1 MLHSKSWYLKRGCY
15 YLVMCAFA
23 LVALFP
29 IYFALISSVKSNAE
43 VFLTP
48 FTPTLSPIFEN
59 FPRAIKIGNIGR
71 SFFNT
76 IYVTLTA
83 VGVTLIAGALA
94 SYALSRFRFK
104 ARGALYGFII
114 AGMMVPMQTIIIPLS
129 FYLGKLNM
137 FDNYPVLILLFCAFQ
152 IPMTVFIVTGF
163 MRSFPSEVEEAA
175 LIDGSG
181 YWRTFFAIVLP
192 LSAPSLASASIFNF
206 INIWNNLLFPL
217 IFIRSPDKQL
227 IALSLQAFFAERVSD
242 YGGVMA
248 AIVISIL
255 PTMLCYILLQEKVEK
270 GLTAGAVKG

>member
-1 MLHSKSWYLKRGCY
+1 MKHSTGWYAKRTCY
-15 YLVMCAFA
+15 YLVMCVFA
-23 LVALFP
+23 LVTLFP
-29 IYFALISSVKSNAE
+29 IYFALISSVKTNAE

-48 FTPTLSPIFEN
+48 FTPTLTPVFEN
-59 FPRAIKIGNIGR
+59 FPRAIEVGNIGR

-76 IYVTLTA
+76 IYVTLMA
-83 VGVTLIAGALA
+83 VAITLIAGALA
-94 SYALSRFRFK
+94 SCALARFHFKLRGIAYA
-104 ARGALYGFII
+104 FII

-129 FYLGKLNM
+129 FYLGKLGM
-137 FDNYPVLILLFCAFQ
+137 FDSYPVLILLFCAFQ

-163 MRSFPSEVEEAA
+163 MRSFPQEVEEAA

-255 PTMLCYILLQEKVEK
+255 PTMLAYILLQEKVEK